1 MKDNDIKLSVDDKG
15 IITRSSYTVVTV
27 SAGEITVTRNF
38 HRLSGGAQ
46 ELSTINGGNE
56 GMRVILTRNTSA
68 DDITLKNQIGNL
80 RINGDFMLG
89 AFDTIELIYIGGY
102 WNEISRVNRS

>member
-1 MKDNDIKLSVDDKG
+1 
-15 IITRSSYTVVTV
+15 
-27 SAGEITVTRNF
+27 
-38 HRLSGGAQ
+38 
-46 ELSTINGGNE
+46 
-56 GMRVILTRNTSA
+56 MRVILTRNTSA